1 MAFKKK
7 QFIALGLTI
16 FFLFVLLF
24 VILGLTSTIKSSMLE
39 IVQDRYD
46 KVNRAMEIRQD
57 VFQSDRRIL
66 QALMLGE
73 EGSTAAAGTDVIG
86 LSAAIRENISELEGM
101 LTRTQSKTLLREVK
115 AGYESFAAMETR
127 ILAGLSAGASQ
138 DEMMAIYNA
147 ENAARSQLF
156 ESLNSFRDYQEGL
169 IGEALEA
176 SNEAYSQLIASLVTA
191 VAAAVIL
198 ISAATL
204 WVIRSTNRSLI
215 SITEGIQAI
224 DYDNLSEI
232 PRLKQETNDEIGQ
245 IALSFNMMA
254 ASLENYH
261 AQEKKYTAEIAEQNW
276 IQTQSAEII
285 NLYHKS
291 TEVEA
296 LAEGFLAKLAPSS
309 GASLGAFYL
318 MDGDRSGTV
327 LKKIASY
334 ADSGETPARG
344 TIHEREGL
352 VGQCARDGRS
362 IYLEEV
368 PENFTPVKTA
378 FGEAVPACIL
388 ISPVIVKD
396 EVVAVV
402 ELAALRHF
410 TKPEKALIEKVLE
423 TLGIAVTN
431 ILGRMEVE
439 RLLLESQAQTEE
451 LQSQSEELQAQS
463 EELQTQAEE
472 LRMINEQLEE
482 RSRDAEEKSA
492 ELQKAKTELEE
503 QARQLQLSSN
513 YKSEFLAN
521 MSHEL
526 RTPLNSIL
534 LLSEML
540 TEDEEEALTEEQKE
554 FTRVIH
560 SSGQDLLDLINDIL
574 DLSKVEV
581 GKLEVSFDEVNIR
594 DFSNRISQLFAH
606 LASHKNL
613 EFTVSTGED
622 LPDVFHTD
630 EQRLQQIVKNL
641 LSNAFKFTE
650 EGSVKVNVETP
661 GLSELQRLPNWTER
675 NDWLKVSVADTG
687 IGISPSKQ
695 RMIFDPF
702 HQGDGTT
709 MRKYGG
715 TGLGLSISREFAR
728 LLGGIVQVESQEGKG
743 STFTLYIP
751 SLPDGLPEETEFPY
765 VPVNE
770 EVAPAMEVAP
780 GSLADEQ
787 NIHDAGEAGHE
798 DEAISRLAGKTV
810 VVVDDDRRNIYALT
824 NALKK
829 EGMNILTAE
838 NGEECLDLLSQ
849 TDRVDIIL
857 MDIMMPVMDGYTA
870 MKKIRRLEKGED
882 IPIIA
887 LTAKAMKGDREKCLE
902 AGASDYVSKPLKLDQ
917 LLSVMRVWIT
927 KE

>member
-24 VILGLTSTIKSSMLE
+24 VILALTSTIKSNMLE

-57 VFQSDRRIL
+57 IFQSDRRIL
-66 QALMLGE
+66 QALMQGE
-73 EGSTAAAGTDVIG
+73 EGSGALTATDVNG
-86 LSAAIRENISELEGM
+86 LSSNIRENISELEGM
-101 LTRTQSKTLLREVK
+101 LNKNQSKRLLREVK
-115 AGYESFAAMETR
+115 AGYESFAAMEIR
-127 ILAGLSAGASQ
+127 ILAGLSAGASP

-156 ESLNSFRDYQEGL
+156 ERLNSFRDYQEGL
-169 IGEALEA
+169 IGEALES

-191 VAAAVIL
+191 VAAAIIL

-215 SITEGIQAI
+215 SITEGIRAI

-245 IALSFNMMA
+245 IASSFNMMA

-291 TEVEA
+291 TEVES
-296 LAEGFLAKLAPSS
+296 LAEGFLAKLAPLS

-318 MDGDRSGTV
+318 MDGDRSGTI
-327 LKKIASY
+327 LKKISSY

-344 TIHEREGL
+344 TIPEREGL

-368 PENFTPVKTA
+368 PGNFTPVKTA

-560 SSGQDLLDLINDIL
+560 SSGQDLLELINDIL

-581 GKLEVSFDEVNIR
+581 GKLDVSFDEVNIR
-594 DFSNRISQLFAH
+594 DFGNRIGQLFAH

-650 EGSVKVNVETP
+650 EGSVKVNVERP
-661 GLSELQRLPNWTER
+661 GLSELQRLPKWTER

-687 IGISPSKQ
+687 IGISQSKQ

-728 LLGGIVQVESQEGKG
+728 LLGGIVQVESEEGKG

-751 SLPDGLPEETEFPY
+751 SLPDGLPEESEYPY
-765 VPVNE
+765 IPVNE
-770 EVAPAMEVAP
+770 EVAPAVEMAP
-780 GSLADEQ
+780 GPSADEQ
-787 NIHDAGEAGHE
+787 TIPDAGEAGPE
-798 DEAISRLAGKTV
+798 VEAVSLLAGKTV

-838 NGEECLDLLSQ
+838 NGSECLDLLSQ
-849 TDRVDIIL
+849 ADQVDIIL

-870 MKKIRRLEKGED
+870 MKKIRGLEKGED